1 VRAAR
6 SAPAAPRRPSSAGL
20 LVGRVSHRRIAPR
33 PHAFAYRLFML
44 RLDLADVPALDRA
57 HLLFGTRW
65 WKPVRFDA
73 ADFLNVARAAGSP
86 EARVAAL
93 RAAVLTALADH
104 DVRDRIGRIELVA
117 HGRIFGYVFNPVSF
131 FLCYGADEA
140 AAPVAVIADVHNT
153 FGERHA
159 YVLPA
164 AQAAAGAVWQAK
176 KVFHVSPFFSL
187 DGTYRF
193 ELSFADGAADV
204 RIDLHHGGRPVF
216 VSHLRLVRQSLT
228 DPALAGALAR
238 FPFMTARV
246 IGAIHWEAWRLWR
259 KGLSYHPKPDY
270 DPARARATRP

>member
-1 VRAAR
+1 M
-6 SAPAAPRRPSSAGL
+6 SAGATGAGL
-20 LVGRVSHRRIAPR
+20 LVGRVSHSRLVPR

-44 RLDLADVPALDRA
+44 RFDLADVPRLDRT
-57 HLLFGTRW
+57 LTLFGMRW

-73 ADFLNVARAAGSP
+73 ADFLTVPRAIGSP

-93 RAAVLTALADH
+93 RAAVLTTLIDH
-104 DVRDRIGRIELVA
+104 GVRDPIGRIELVA

-131 FLCYGADEA
+131 FLCYGATDDGA
-140 AAPVAVIADVHNT
+140 GDADPVAVIADVHNT

-164 AQAAAGAVWQAK
+164 ARAEEPGRWHAK
-176 KVFHVSPFFSL
+176 KMFHVSPFFTL

-193 ELSFADGAADV
+193 ALSFAEGAADV
-204 RIDLHHGGRPVF
+204 AIDLYRSGRPVF
-216 VSHLRLVRQSLT
+216 VSRLQLARQPLSDGGLARALT
-228 DPALAGALAR
+228 R
-238 FPFMTARV
+238 FPFMTARIIAV
-246 IGAIHWEAWRLWR
+246 IHWEALRLWR